1 MIIVSA
7 CLCGVNCK
15 YDGGNNLDERVLKLL
30 KEGKAIPVCP
40 EQLGG
45 QETPRAPHEIVNG
58 NGSDVLAGKARIL
71 GPEGD
76 DDVTSEFLKGAYET
90 LKIAEAIG
98 ADTAILKARSPSCG
112 TGKIYDG
119 TFSGTKRPGN
129 GVATELL
136 LSRGIKV
143 FTEENFDEVIDIV
156 ATKMM
161 KTCISD
167 GDTKEEIK

>member
-7 CLCGVNCK
+7 CLCGINCK

-58 NGSDVLAGKARIL
+58 DGSDVLADKARIL

-90 LKIAEAIG
+90 LKIAEAVG
-98 ADTAILKARSPSCG
+98 ASIAILKARSPSCG
-112 TGKIYDG
+112 AFEIYDG
-119 TFSGTKRPGN
+119 TFSGMKRKGN
-129 GVATELL
+129 GVTAELL
-136 LSRGIKV
+136 LSKGMKV
-143 FTEENFDEVIDIV
+143 FTEENLDEVEFQLRG
-156 ATKMM
+156 K
-161 KTCISD
+161 
-167 GDTKEEIK
+167 